1 MVLLVVSLRIIISNF
16 VCLLMKLIDYN
27 GSSSLMIDSIEKIGD
42 RARFHISAFL
52 YDKKTDT
59 NISYETVSFV
69 EIDEWQEKS
78 KLLITENKLELE
90 NFSFHALLD
99 QMYSWDTHKISNYN
113 IFELSTS
120 INNTHLRFMIESK
133 DVFGRDFIDEIS
145 DIIQY
150 QPSTCDV
157 AQVSSVKDN
166 LIYVN
171 HKIVGLYKGYE
182 DIRCDIQLL
191 IKSNNFR
198 MERVFA
204 DFYESA
210 LYTATEIQKFN
221 NGYKDSFILSG
232 EHLRIDFKWEDGR
245 KRGIGSIDDLAY
257 PDHNELIID
266 DYVNIESA

>member
-1 MVLLVVSLRIIISNF
+1 
-16 VCLLMKLIDYN
+16 
-27 GSSSLMIDSIEKIGD
+27 
-42 RARFHISAFL
+42 
-52 YDKKTDT
+52 
-59 NISYETVSFV
+59 
-69 EIDEWQEKS
+69 
-78 KLLITENKLELE
+78 
-90 NFSFHALLD
+90 
-99 QMYSWDTHKISNYN
+99 
-113 IFELSTS
+113 
-120 INNTHLRFMIESK
+120 MIESK

-257 PDHNELIID
+257 PDHNKLIID